1 MNNLEKALLIL
12 ETFLNREHEIGII
25 RLVELTGLNVS
36 TIHRIVKVLVNG
48 GYLIQPHARGK
59 YSLGPKFLQYSNTV
73 MDRFKIKDVAPAIM
87 AKLNQKVNE
96 CVNLVVL
103 DSNEALYVD
112 CVEPAKSSYKLRIFT
127 QIGARVPLYCTA
139 VGKILLAYMT
149 EREQEEYFKTSELI
163 ARTRNTITDPIQL
176 MREFSSI
183 KRDGYSIDDEETELG
198 VRCIAAPVRD
208 HAGDVVA
215 AISVSGPSTRLTNPK
230 IRELEPL
237 LKAAALEISRSIGYA
252 ADRNM
257 KLESKAEY

>member
-1 MNNLEKALLIL
+1 M
-12 ETFLNREHEIGII
+12 
-25 RLVELTGLNVS
+25 
-36 TIHRIVKVLVNG
+36 
-48 GYLIQPHARGK
+48 
-59 YSLGPKFLQYSNTV
+59 
-73 MDRFKIKDVAPAIM
+73 
-87 AKLNQKVNE
+87 
-96 CVNLVVL
+96 
-103 DSNEALYVD
+103 
-112 CVEPAKSSYKLRIFT
+112 RIFT
-127 QIGARVPLYCTA
+127 QVGARVPLYCTA